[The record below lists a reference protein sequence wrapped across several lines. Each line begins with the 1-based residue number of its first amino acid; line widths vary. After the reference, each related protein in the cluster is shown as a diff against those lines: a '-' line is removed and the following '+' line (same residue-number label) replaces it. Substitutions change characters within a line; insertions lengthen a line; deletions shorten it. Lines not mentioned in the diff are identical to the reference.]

1 MPTVSHQLEARYA
14 VKTTSASYHA
24 PPSTSPSNRR
34 RSTIVLTEHS
44 LHCPISSKYN
54 MTILH
59 VGTLIEVLPQPRRLS
74 WKLTATNAAL
84 AKLDK
89 ASLPEETK
97 EEAYRQIH
105 QMMEAIPV
113 PKQDVRVGPPIDLA
127 STRGYTIS
135 TTPFPGS
142 WWGAVAY
149 AVCLAI
155 HSAFHQVRQL

>member
-1 MPTVSHQLEARYA
+1 MEL
-14 VKTTSASYHA
+14 
-24 PPSTSPSNRR
+24 
-34 RSTIVLTEHS
+34 
-44 LHCPISSKYN
+44 
-54 MTILH
+54 
-59 VGTLIEVLPQPRRLS
+59 
-74 WKLTATNAAL
+74 LTATNAAL

-135 TTPFPGS
+135 TTPFPGI
-142 WWGAVAY
+142 WWSAVAD
-149 AVCLAI
+149 V
-155 HSAFHQVRQL
+155 